1 VFILIIIPWFI
12 LIKLGNN
19 SDVLLNSIQ
28 KDMVLKLISVQE
40 SHGAPPGSYLLS
52 TFLTAWPI
60 ALFILPTAL
69 WSFKNRKIK
78 TVKFLLCSL
87 IPSWLFFEI
96 MPTKLLHYVLP
107 LLPSFA
113 ILTAAMV
120 VSSTKDKRFI
130 DIFEKSIFKFFST
143 LPFLGGIIIAGGI
156 IYLGDR
162 YGEGLTLSILVVAI
176 IYVFSAFL
184 CGYFLFVKSFIRAT
198 FVVIFCN
205 IIALNLLIIL
215 IPNQLGKMWISER
228 IYMQIDDKNLSEAF
242 LLLGY
247 SEPSLIFRLG
257 SQTKIV
263 SSNEEAINLILDK
276 NISNII
282 IESYYLEQFQNLSK
296 ENGIILNKVGK
307 SIIGFNYSKGKNV
320 EIVIVDLN

>member
-1 VFILIIIPWFI
+1 MKSLY
-12 LIKLGNN
+12 
-19 SDVLLNSIQ
+19 LN
-28 KDMVLKLISVQE
+28 
-40 SHGAPPGSYLLS
+40 
-52 TFLTAWPI
+52 
-60 ALFILPTAL
+60 
-69 WSFKNRKIK
+69 
-78 TVKFLLCSL
+78 
-87 IPSWLFFEI
+87 
-96 MPTKLLHYVLP
+96 
-107 LLPSFA
+107 
-113 ILTAAMV
+113 
-120 VSSTKDKRFI
+120 
-130 DIFEKSIFKFFST
+130 FFST

-184 CGYFLFVKSFIRAT
+184 CGYFLFIKSFIRAT

-215 IPNQLGKMWISER
+215 IPNQLEKIWVSER
-228 IYMQIDDKNLSEAF
+228 IYMQIKDKNLSEAF

-257 SQTKIV
+257 SQTKVV

-296 ENGIILNKVGK
+296 ENGIILNKIGK
-307 SIIGFNYSKGKNV
+307 TILGFNYSKGKNV